1 MPALTI
7 NGKEHPVDAEQS
19 MPLLWVIRD
28 IVGLTGT
35 KYGCG
40 IGECG
45 ACTVHMSGKAVR
57 ACKVTLG
64 EATGHDITT
73 IEGLPD
79 THPVI
84 HAFAQLN
91 VPACGFC
98 TPGQVMQAAAF
109 IKQRSDPED
118 DEIVQAMAGNICR
131 CGAYERIVAA
141 VKQAA
146 GAQR

>member
-7 NGKEHPVDAEQS
+7 NGKDHSLDADAG
-19 MPLLWVIRD
+19 MPLLWAIRD
-28 IVGLTGT
+28 LAGLTGT

-40 IGECG
+40 IGACG
-45 ACTVHMSGKAVR
+45 VCTVHMAGKAVR
-57 ACKVTLG
+57 ACKISLG
-64 EATGHDITT
+64 DAAGHDITT

-79 THPVI
+79 NHPVVR
-84 HAFAQLN
+84 AFAQLN

-98 TPGQVMQAAAF
+98 TPGQIMQAAAF
-109 IKQRSDPED
+109 IKQRGDPED
-118 DEIVQAMAGNICR
+118 DEIVQAMEGNLCR

-146 GAQR
+146 GASR

>member
-1 MPALTI
+1 MPVLNI
-7 NGKEHPVDAEQS
+7 NGKEHQVDADQS
-19 MPLLWVIRD
+19 MPLLWAIRD
-28 IVGLTGT
+28 IAGLTGA

-40 IGECG
+40 IGVCG
-45 ACTVHMSGKAVR
+45 ACTVHIGGKAVR
-57 ACKVTLG
+57 ACKVTLADVG
-64 EATGHDITT
+64 GRDVTT

-79 THPVI
+79 THPVL

-98 TPGQVMQAAAF
+98 IPGQIMQAAAF

-118 DEIVQAMAGNICR
+118 EEIVQAMSSNICR

>member
-1 MPALTI
+1 MPALNI

-28 IVGLTGT
+28 IAGLTGT

-45 ACTVHMSGKAVR
+45 ACTVHIGGKAAR
-57 ACKVTLG
+57 ACKVILG
-64 EATGHDITT
+64 DAVGHDVTT

-84 HAFAQLN
+84 RAFAQLK

-98 TPGQVMQAAAF
+98 MPGQIMQAASF
-109 IKQRSDPED
+109 IKLRSDPED
-118 DEIVQAMAGNICR
+118 DEIVQAMSGNICR

>member
-1 MPALTI
+1 MPALNI
-7 NGKEHPVDAEQS
+7 NGKEHTVDAEQS

-28 IVGLTGT
+28 IAGLTGT

-45 ACTVHMSGKAVR
+45 ACTVHIGGKAAR

-64 EATGHDITT
+64 DAVGHDITT

-84 HAFAQLN
+84 RAFARLN

-98 TPGQVMQAAAF
+98 TPGQIMQAASF

-118 DEIVQAMAGNICR
+118 DEIVQAMSGNICR
-131 CGAYERIVAA
+131 CGAYERILAA